1 MSKLKK
7 NQELNV
13 TYSNSI
19 SQLNNLH
26 GFRQKVDDAF
36 SKPPQCFIELA
47 MEFLRATGQTQKINR
62 IKLWKARSFRR
73 SALCANCATV
83 CWIWSTLTGRP
94 RFWCRPSTEKSTGST
109 FGSNCWKAC
118 RNVRATVGG
127 GGGLEANVQQT
138 ERLLEQIG
146 QQQQQR
152 GGRTSP
158 EQFYANA
165 CRTVRM
171 FQTVLDNG
179 EKMPIIRAGDLK
191 KIFANTADMGPVF
204 IASSE
209 TALVNW
215 LASVANEMSRLEEG
229 NCCTKADDQGKVV
242 NNRPMDVL
250 PAFEKFSNQSILQR
264 LDAGQRLFQCCVS
277 LVEQISTSLVPTM
290 YRMTVDNHAEL
301 SSWLMGVVDACATA
315 STLSMDKAWQ
325 TLADEQLP
333 VGMEWLEAD
342 NFDSH
347 HLLDQLQRINDE
359 LRVRKPIFSHRVGD
373 EAMTVFR
380 HCLDSF
386 MTIKDHLKLLL
397 DCLPQGGGKGGNLPL
412 PTVDYRWSTVLDF
425 IYNYTMYRCAS
436 VAVSY
441 AEGDQ
446 SASVSAVF
454 VDFPD
459 AVGTMLWKKLLLNS
473 LPSAL
478 LNNVMD
484 SVNNFRLSTPNDVPV
499 SDAHPMVQQYQTDIR
514 NFVQTVQSNAC
525 EVLKNALVP
534 LNGLV
539 RSYAWH
545 HETVLKRAVV
555 DPLSSPLVVEPTCS
569 TVLIG
574 LNEHLDQLRN
584 IVNELKESREELS
597 TAAKDTISRL
607 TWLRCEC
614 DLIAVELCDRFILI
628 TDSLYNYESLK
639 LDSEQLVKF
648 DNAMVENVKLYLK
661 QLKRYMSIA
670 AGMDPAEIELA
681 KLKPSQEEHVT
692 EKWLLSISADFEKR
706 HSEANQALTKVQD
719 EFFVKKTNFHAITES
734 VRLLLNEHRKFT
746 AEARAYMKHLAFL
759 HTLAFSDVLRT
770 DITSLPDTWDFS
782 TWIEATKV
790 AFKRAAYLTNTIFD
804 VLIDFVDPEAA
815 NSHSKARVCRLNYL
829 ILKFTVGN
837 QSKSPNLILDV
848 KSRSGKLNAL
858 ALNAWKCVRAKLE
871 GRNSNSEI
879 PLSIADQVD
888 ALISDATNLDNLA
901 LMYEGWTAWV

>member
-1 MSKLKK
+1 
-7 NQELNV
+7 
-13 TYSNSI
+13 
-19 SQLNNLH
+19 
-26 GFRQKVDDAF
+26 
-36 SKPPQCFIELA
+36 
-47 MEFLRATGQTQKINR
+47 
-62 IKLWKARSFRR
+62 
-73 SALCANCATV
+73 
-83 CWIWSTLTGRP
+83 
-94 RFWCRPSTEKSTGST
+94 
-109 FGSNCWKAC
+109 
-118 RNVRATVGG
+118 
-127 GGGLEANVQQT
+127 
-138 ERLLEQIG
+138 
-146 QQQQQR
+146 
-152 GGRTSP
+152 
-158 EQFYANA
+158 
-165 CRTVRM
+165 
-171 FQTVLDNG
+171 
-179 EKMPIIRAGDLK
+179 
-191 KIFANTADMGPVF
+191 
-204 IASSE
+204 
-209 TALVNW
+209 
-215 LASVANEMSRLEEG
+215 
-229 NCCTKADDQGKVV
+229 
-242 NNRPMDVL
+242 
-250 PAFEKFSNQSILQR
+250 
-264 LDAGQRLFQCCVS
+264 
-277 LVEQISTSLVPTM
+277 
-290 YRMTVDNHAEL
+290 
-301 SSWLMGVVDACATA
+301 
-315 STLSMDKAWQ
+315 
-325 TLADEQLP
+325 
-333 VGMEWLEAD
+333 
-342 NFDSH
+342 
-347 HLLDQLQRINDE
+347 
-359 LRVRKPIFSHRVGD
+359 
-373 EAMTVFR
+373 
-380 HCLDSF
+380 

-454 VDFPD
+454 VDLPD

-514 NFVQTVQSNAC
+514 NFVQTVQIELTKDAC

-607 TWLRCEC
+607 TWAAGANATWSSKLEEFERAKES
-614 DLIAVELCDRFILI
+614 DLGQFNIAVELCDRFILI

-746 AEARAYMKHLAFL
+746 AEARAYMKHLALSEACNFFLHLQKL

-770 DITSLPDTWDFS
+770 DITSLRIRGIFPLGS
-782 TWIEATKV
+782 
-790 AFKRAAYLTNTIFD
+790 KRQKWLLKGRLFD
-804 VLIDFVDPEAA
+804 QHNF
-815 NSHSKARVCRLNYL
+815 R
-829 ILKFTVGN
+829 
-837 QSKSPNLILDV
+837 
-848 KSRSGKLNAL
+848 RS
-858 ALNAWKCVRAKLE
+858 
-871 GRNSNSEI
+871 
-879 PLSIADQVD
+879 D
-888 ALISDATNLDNLA
+888 
-901 LMYEGWTAWV
+901 